1 MDWIAKEFA
10 KLRRACTRMSE
21 DIERHRAD
29 AAHKLARLH
38 QDIEH
43 NHAELVEAMARV
55 STGHEEILRVIQEN
69 YAMSQQDIDRLRA
82 SVEANTSAVQS
93 ANALITSIAQQMR
106 DAADDPEEIRALADQ
121 LEQNT
126 ASLSEAVAANTAA
139 PAAPAAPAAGAQP
152 AGAGAPGATP
162 SANPNLPNT

>member
-1 MDWIAKEFA
+1 MG
-10 KLRRACTRMSE
+10 E
-21 DIERHRAD
+21 DIDRHQ
-29 AAHKLARLH
+29 AA
-38 QDIEH
+38 
-43 NHAELVEAMARV
+43 LVEAMARV

-69 YAMSQQDIDRLRA
+69 YTMSQQDIDRLRA
-82 SVEANTSAVQS
+82 SVEANTNAVQS
-93 ANALITSIAQQMR
+93 ATALITSIAQQMR

-126 ASLSEAVAANTAA
+126 ASLSEAVAANTQ
-139 PAAPAAPAAGAQP
+139 PAAPAAAAQP